1 MLFQTLDDKAEC
13 VGIYFNNQLLFDSNN
28 FPQELSGTWSY
39 SPYLRDFDVDYASLY
54 LEGKPLSDNIPEFL
68 QDDWNDVSQKILA
81 FKRSLEIS
89 KVNQDENCF
98 FDLVPHRFLKDFCE
112 VKNSVTKH
120 IFDTLPRPTRYEFYK
135 HVSMLLGDISCHKIN
150 IDKRKVSSFIANKKL
165 ENSVKSILTGS
176 PYVRYNQ
183 FGTVTG
189 RLTTRKNS
197 FPILTLNKSLRTA
210 IKPTNDY
217 FVELDYNG
225 AEVRT
230 LLGMLG
236 SEQPLNDV
244 HEFHLSNVF
253 GGNVT
258 REQSKILFFSW
269 LYGSKK
275 MSNSA
280 EGVKLENFYDRI
292 KILEKYYT
300 NSTVTTPYGK
310 VIKDVAPRLAL
321 NYLVQSTTAELTLKQ
336 ALKIDYLLRNKGTG
350 SRIAF
355 LIHDAIVL
363 DVKKDDKHLLPL
375 VKKLMASTNFGKFM
389 INTKI
394 GYSLGSMMREKIG

>member
-150 IDKRKVSSFIANKKL
+150 IDKRKVSSFI
-165 ENSVKSILTGS
+165 G
-176 PYVRYNQ
+176 
-183 FGTVTG
+183 
-189 RLTTRKNS
+189 KNS